1 MNTQEK
7 INHAITLL
15 RHYEPLAFQLNQS
28 GYFLA
33 FSGGKDS
40 QLLYLLAKE
49 AGVKFRA
56 YFSNTTN
63 ENPNNIQFIREV
75 YKDVKFLN
83 PKKNFYRLVSEK
95 GLPTINKRYCC
106 AILKEQAG
114 AGCVVL
120 TGERREESTR
130 RAQYSAVSH
139 QSRNTIRNR
148 DLEEFAEIKHECVK
162 GKDKIRLRPLLE
174 FTEKEVFDILNT
186 FGVPLNP
193 CYQNHNRIGCIF
205 CPFSKKYE
213 IEQYCL
219 QFPRAKKKLLESLQ
233 QYLDKSENNLLNN
246 AEEYYDWW
254 LSKKSIKQ
262 YIAEKQQLKL
272 DL

>member
-7 INHAITLL
+7 INKAIELL
-15 RHYEPLAFQLNQS
+15 RHYEPLALKLNPE

-40 QLLYLLAKE
+40 QLLYLLAKK

-63 ENPNNIQFIREV
+63 ENPNNIHFIRES
-75 YKDVKFLN
+75 YKDVKFLY
-83 PKKNFYRLVSEK
+83 PKKNFYALVSEK

-106 AILKEQAG
+106 AILKEHAG

-120 TGERREESTR
+120 TGERKEESKK
-130 RAQYSAVSH
+130 RAKYTAISH
-139 QSRNTIRNR
+139 QSRNKLRNK
-148 DLEEFAEIKHECVK
+148 DIEEFAEIKHECVK

-174 FTEKEVFDILNT
+174 FTEKEVFDILES
-186 FGVPLNP
+186 FAVPLNP
-193 CYQNHNRIGCIF
+193 CYKNHNRIGCIF
-205 CPFSKKYE
+205 CPFAKKQE
-213 IEQYCL
+213 IEEYCL
-219 QFPRAKKKLLESLQ
+219 QFPRAKKTLLKSLQ
-233 QYLDKSENNLLNN
+233 QYLDKSDNNLLNN
-246 AEEYYDWW
+246 AEEYFEWW

-262 YIAEKQQLKL
+262 YIAEKQQLKMEL
-272 DL
+272 

>member
-7 INHAITLL
+7 INHAIKLL
-15 RHYEPLAFQLNQS
+15 RHYEPLALKLNQE

-40 QLLYLLAKE
+40 QLLYLLAKKS
-49 AGVKFRA
+49 GVKFRA

-63 ENPNNIQFIREV
+63 ENPKNIHFIRER
-75 YKDVKFLN
+75 YKDVQFLN
-83 PKKNFYRLVSEK
+83 PKKNFYKLVSEK

-106 AILKEQAG
+106 AVLKEQAG

-120 TGERREESTR
+120 TGERKEESKK
-130 RAQYSAVSH
+130 RAKYTAVSQ
-139 QSRNTIRNR
+139 QSRNKTRNKNI
-148 DLEEFAEIKHECVK
+148 EEFSEVKHECVK

-174 FTEKEVFDILNT
+174 FTEKEVFDTLND
-186 FGVPLNP
+186 FAVPLNP
-193 CYQNHNRIGCIF
+193 CYQYNNRIGCIF
-205 CPFSKKYE
+205 CPFAKKQE
-213 IEQYCL
+213 IENYCL
-219 QFPRAKKKLLESLQ
+219 QFPRAKQKLLQSLQ
-233 QYLDKSENNLLNN
+233 LYLDKSENNLLNN
-246 AEEYYDWW
+246 AEDYFEWW

-262 YIAEKQQLKL
+262 YIGEKRQLKM